1 MDEKKVLIEVVDVH
15 KAFEKEGRAIDVLK
29 DVNFSLYE
37 NEIVALLGTSG
48 SGKSTLLRIIAGLI
62 RPTSGSVSYQGQPV
76 ANAMP
81 NLSMVFQH
89 FALMPW
95 LSVLQ
100 NVELGLE
107 AKGVSAAECRRRAL
121 AAIDMV
127 GMDGFESAYPKELS
141 GGMKQRVGLARALV
155 VEPEVL
161 LMDEPFSALDV
172 LTADNLRN
180 DLLDL
185 WQSKKSQLKN
195 ILMVTHNIE
204 EAASMA
210 DRIIIFTHNPGKVHS
225 YLEVTIQHPRW
236 DHEQPMQQLVDEIY
250 SRITEA
256 NAAKKA
262 KRAQQKKLDIGY
274 RLPQADIA
282 SMVGLLEA
290 LVDDFDG
297 KVVDLAELV
306 ELVHLDLDR
315 LLPITEALEIL
326 KLASVN
332 EGEIQASYVGQ
343 MVAESSILE
352 RKNIFA
358 RQILDHIPMIQ
369 YMVQTIKQS
378 EIHCV
383 HEKVFLEVLQPHLSE
398 DAAKEVLTTLISWGR
413 YAELFAYNV
422 HDGQLTL
429 DNPQ

>member
-1 MDEKKVLIEVVDVH
+1 MSEKKILIDVVNVH
-15 KAFEKEGRAIDVLK
+15 KAFKKEGRAIDVLK
-29 DVNFSLYE
+29 EVNLSLYE
-37 NEIVALLGTSG
+37 GEIVALLGTSG

-62 RPTSGSVSYQGQPV
+62 PPSSGNVLHHGEVINGP
-76 ANAMP
+76 MP
-81 NLSMVFQH
+81 HLSMVFQH

-107 AKGVSAAECRRRAL
+107 AKGVSASECRQRAL

-185 WQSKKSQLKN
+185 WHSQKSQLKN

-204 EAASMA
+204 EAALMA
-210 DRIIIFTHNPGKVHS
+210 DRIIIFSHNPGQVHS
-225 YLEVTIQHPRW
+225 YLEVTIKQPRW

-256 NAAKKA
+256 NAAKAA
-262 KRAQQKKLDIGY
+262 KRAQQKKLDLGY
-274 RLPQADIA
+274 RLPNADIA
-282 SMVGLLEA
+282 NIIGLLET

-297 KVVDLAELV
+297 GAVDLAELV
-306 ELVHLDLDR
+306 EQVHLDLDQ
-315 LLPITEALEIL
+315 LLPITEALEVL
-326 KLASVN
+326 KFASIN
-332 EGEIQASYVGQ
+332 DGEIKATYVGQ

-352 RKNIFA
+352 RKQIFA
-358 RQILDHIPMIQ
+358 RQIKDHIPMIRH
-369 YMVQTIKQS
+369 MVNQLKQS
-378 EIHCV
+378 DTHCV
-383 HEKVFLEVLQPHLSE
+383 HEKYFLEVLQPFLSE
-398 DAAKEVLTTLISWGR
+398 DAANDVLKTLISWGR

-422 HDGQLTL
+422 HDGELSL